1 MENITETI
9 NIREKIIEELK
20 NRGINPEYIEQS
32 EISHIIGESS
42 KKVEGLFE
50 GLFEKEINY
59 LVREINS
66 KTNRKI
72 EKSDKQDILNLLL
85 SGKTPEEIHEMEQYR
100 SYNINEINNIESR
113 NRARIL
119 AIKLCSIREISNILG
134 IQMQSVYASIRNFT
148 YEGKSISEIRKE
160 KEEEVERRLKSGE
173 TIEDITND
181 KELNVDISAVKRLD
195 HKIKEEADKRSEK
208 ADKET
213 QDKEK
218 QILTLL
224 LSGKTPEEVHE
235 MEELKN
241 IPISDIQKIK
251 EKNIAKILA
260 IQLIPIEQISE
271 ETGLKPV
278 SIYSSLSR
286 FKIDGKSIME
296 IRREKKAEIE
306 TRLQSGESVESLLED
321 KKLNICREA
330 IEITVRRIKRK
341 EQIEKR
347 NSEQSK
353 LPKETVSEIATLLIK
368 GKTIEDI
375 KKDPQFES
383 ISEKTLEEIKNA
395 NMAIILAMQLYSIDE
410 ISKQLNMKPS
420 TIYARI
426 GNCEIEGKKINELRK
441 EKLALIRAR
450 LSAGEN
456 IDDIAQDP
464 NLNVSKHIIE
474 RESEKLSRKKGQKK
488 KIKSKQTREEESG
501 ENDNTK
507 QKNIPDDEEKSKQGR
522 RVISKEELE
531 EIKQKE
537 QEEAH
542 KKLEIMRKKYKD
554 KYAVKTNSSKAGE
567 EKADITEKEIEEAN
581 KSILEMLEAINGYT
595 GAKQNAREVIKTIR
609 NKAKLVYEHNV
620 GVDQAEQ
627 LVQIIDSPK
636 IAQALKYCSQ
646 DTNISIKSIRKQA
659 YRRLSQAIED
669 EMYESSDLS
678 RLEELSKKLKM
689 DMEKNDFHTAV
700 VRSSLYRKI
709 DRIKA
714 EERVRALREDIPE
727 PIVQIISDIAK
738 GDLNIESATQI
749 INDQAHKKVGG
760 RKQTRFTLTEEQERK
775 QLISQIKRAL
785 SEQVERFPIKD
796 SKKAME
802 LLQQL
807 SGDNLTMRLNVVVQN
822 QLNRKLFDEAE
833 ETCQQYLKECKDSN
847 EDIAFIRGLR
857 KKIRSA
863 RVGDLVYRA
872 VNSNMSIE
880 DEEKFWRVLQNGMQ
894 LGNLK
899 MRGVSIGKT
908 EDGIRTITLEDIWP
922 ENLKEMRK

>member
-1 MENITETI
+1 MENISETI
-9 NIREKIIEELK
+9 NIREKIIEELE

-42 KKVEGLFE
+42 KKVESLLE
-50 GLFEKEINY
+50 SLFEKEINY

-66 KTNRKI
+66 KTNKKI

-100 SYNINEINNIESR
+100 NYNINEINNIESR

-119 AIKLCSIREISNILG
+119 AIKLCSIRKISNILG

-148 YEGKSISEIRKE
+148 FKGKSISEIRKE
-160 KEEEVERRLKSGE
+160 KEEIVERRLKSGE
-173 TIEDITND
+173 TIEDIAND
-181 KELNVDISAVKRLD
+181 TELNVDISAVRRLER
-195 HKIKEEADKRSEK
+195 KIKEK
-208 ADKET
+208 ADKESEKED
-213 QDKEK
+213 QDTKETEK
-218 QILTLL
+218 QILSLL
-224 LSGKTPEEVHE
+224 LSGKTPEEIHE
-235 MEELKN
+235 KEELKN
-241 IPISDIQKIK
+241 IPISDIQNIK

-260 IQLIPIEQISE
+260 IQLISIEQISE
-271 ETGLKPV
+271 KTGLKPV

-286 FKIDGKSIME
+286 FKIDGKSIMD

-306 TRLQSGESVESLLED
+306 TRLLSGESIESLLQD
-321 KKLNICREA
+321 KKLNVCKES
-330 IEITVRRIKRK
+330 IETILRSIKRK
-341 EQIEKR
+341 EQIERR
-347 NSEQSK
+347 NNEQSK
-353 LPKETVSEIATLLIK
+353 LPKETIKKIATLFVQ
-368 GKTIEDI
+368 GKTVEEL
-375 KKDPQFES
+375 KENPEFES
-383 ISEKTLEEIKNA
+383 ISVKTLEEIKNA
-395 NMAIILAMQLYSIDE
+395 NMEIILAMQLYSIDE

-420 TIYARI
+420 TIYARM
-426 GNCEIEGKKINELRK
+426 GNFEIEGKKISELRK
-441 EKLALIRAR
+441 EKLALIRTR
-450 LSAGEN
+450 LLAGEST
-456 IDDIAQDP
+456 DEIAQDP
-464 NLNVSKHIIE
+464 NLNVSKDIIE
-474 RESEKLSRKKGQKK
+474 RENEKISRKKTQSKK
-488 KIKSKQTREEESG
+488 TRKKEPD

-507 QKNIPDDEEKSKQGR
+507 EKNVPNDGEISKKGK
-522 RVISKEELE
+522 RVISKEEIK
-531 EIKQKE
+531 EIEKKE

-542 KKLEIMRKKYKD
+542 RKLQIMRKKYKE
-554 KYAVKTNSSKAGE
+554 KYAVKTNSNMNGK
-567 EKADITEKEIEEAN
+567 EKAKITEKEIEEAN
-581 KSILEMLEAINGYT
+581 KSILEMLEAINGYA
-595 GAKQNAREVIKTIR
+595 GAKQNSKEIIKIIR

-646 DTNISIKSIRKQA
+646 ETTISIKSIRKRA

-669 EMYESSDLS
+669 EIDVTSDLS
-678 RLEELSKKLKM
+678 RLEELMKKLKIDM
-689 DMEKNDFHTAV
+689 DKNNFHATV

-709 DRIKA
+709 DRLKA

-727 PIVQIISDIAK
+727 QIVQIISDIAK
-738 GDLNIESATQI
+738 GDLNVESAIQV
-749 INDQAHKKVGG
+749 INSQAHEKVIG

-785 SEQVERFPIKD
+785 AEQVERFPIKD
-796 SKKAME
+796 SEKAME

-807 SGDNLTMRLNVVVQN
+807 SGDNLTVRLNVVVQN

-833 ETCQQYLKECKDSN
+833 ETCQQYLKECKESN
-847 EDIAFIRGLR
+847 EDMAYIRGLR
-857 KKIRSA
+857 KRIRSA

-872 VNSNMSIE
+872 VNSNMSME

-899 MRGVSIGKT
+899 MRGVSIGKA